1 MRPGDYLKAIGIA
14 LGFITSTQTSS
25 LATTYFP
32 SNIGGPDAGRRDDD
46 HYMMRLR
53 DDHHDRSESINA
65 QAASSASETH
75 LQKKSIEA
83 AMVSSLLDGSRH
95 ASDEGDLNSIAV
107 TKGEGNQLDADPGS
121 ARVSATPL
129 PAALPLFAGGMGV
142 LGFLAR
148 RRKTGVTCSRRG

>member
-1 MRPGDYLKAIGIA
+1 MRPVDYLKAIGIA

-75 LQKKSIEA
+75 LQK
-83 AMVSSLLDGSRH
+83 
-95 ASDEGDLNSIAV
+95 N
-107 TKGEGNQLDADPGS
+107 PGS